1 MPATCSALSLSSN
14 LFILNDGDSDDGDRD
29 GDGNG
34 DETAIDLLRAYSKR
48 DYFTFRAQ
56 YFIIISS
63 LAPI

>member
-14 LFILNDGDSDDGDRD
+14 LFILNDGDSDDGNS
-29 GDGNG
+29 DGNG
-34 DETAIDLLRAYSKR
+34 DETAIDLLRAHSKS
-48 DYFTFRAQ
+48 DHFTFRAQ